1 MKNNTTPKTI
11 GDSRKRPRQEET
23 ANKPP
28 KTAGLNEIEALFDDK
43 KQHKKQ
49 RQQQEQQDE
58 QEKRKRKAR
67 QQQQSN
73 NSRKDLLQL
82 NDKEWKDDGL
92 GGKYNREGFTGR
104 REDGVKVYK
113 AHLLNER
120 DFGNT
125 PDCPFDCSCCY
136 I

>member
-1 MKNNTTPKTI
+1 MKNKTLKKS
-11 GDSRKRPRQEET
+11 GDSKKRPRQEES
-23 ANKPP
+23 AKKLA
-28 KTAGLNEIEALFDDK
+28 KTDGLNEIDTIFDDK

-49 RQQQEQQDE
+49 RHQHEEKQERQK
-58 QEKRKRKAR
+58 KRKRQA
-67 QQQQSN
+67 QQEQSN
-73 NSRKDLLQL
+73 NSRQDLLKL
-82 NDKEWKDDGL
+82 KDKEWKDDGL
-92 GGKYNREGFTGR
+92 GGKYNNEGFTGR